1 MKYGYHSHSPSELF
15 RTSASWQTAMSQYS
29 TGSELEHIGIG
40 PDLQV
45 SEPVFVSV
53 CKNLWQSMTDMIS
66 NSDEPFTLFPKAQKE
81 STAGERVYNEA
92 SGGDRWLPLQVVL
105 LCVESAVMTHLEA
118 Y

>member
-66 NSDEPFTLFPKAQKE
+66 NGDEPFTLFRKAQKDLTT
-81 STAGERVYNEA
+81 SARLYNEA
-92 SGGDRWLPLQVVL
+92 SGGDRWLQLQVAI
-105 LCVESAVMTHLEA
+105 LCVDSQ
-118 Y
+118 